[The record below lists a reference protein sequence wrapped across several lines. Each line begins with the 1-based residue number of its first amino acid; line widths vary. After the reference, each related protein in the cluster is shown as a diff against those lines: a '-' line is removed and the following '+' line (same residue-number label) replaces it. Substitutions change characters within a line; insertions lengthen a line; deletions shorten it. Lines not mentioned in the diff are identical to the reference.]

1 MKEKEMID
9 KIMSVVNGNNP
20 AEILTA
26 LTYATAVVVKASI
39 DKDRVVEFAEKFKIG
54 IIEAVRRTNVT
65 IAVVKMNDNG

>member
-20 AEILTA
+20 SDILAA
-26 LTYATAVVVKASI
+26 LTYATAIVVRACV
-39 DKDRVVEFAEKFKIG
+39 DKDRVEEFAEKFKIG
-54 IIEAVRRTNVT
+54 IIEAARRTNVT